1 MTLLF
6 VEDIKS
12 VRDNYR
18 EFLLN
23 FFSIIYETGSS
34 HEAFTLYEKHSPDI
48 ILMDINIQGENGIQV
63 IEKIRREDKK
73 TKIIILSAHKN
84 EEYLFSAIELGII
97 KYLVKPVKRSELKQ
111 ALAKA
116 LPNITEE
123 KEEEKEKIILRNSF
137 IWYVSRK
144 KLFYKNEEIFL
155 TKNELQL
162 FIIFCKRSQPYFS
175 FEDAYFTI
183 YNDYD
188 DFNTN
193 KIKMIIKRLR
203 KKTSADILINI
214 YGLGYKFNL

>member
-18 EFLLN
+18 EFLMN
-23 FFSIIYETGSS
+23 FFTNIYETGSS
-34 HEAFTLYEKHSPDI
+34 QEAFTLYEKYSPDI

-123 KEEEKEKIILRNSF
+123 KRK
-137 IWYVSRK
+137 RK
-144 KLFYKNEEIFL
+144 KK
-155 TKNELQL
+155 
-162 FIIFCKRSQPYFS
+162 
-175 FEDAYFTI
+175 
-183 YNDYD
+183 
-188 DFNTN
+188 
-193 KIKMIIKRLR
+193 
-203 KKTSADILINI
+203 
-214 YGLGYKFNL
+214 